1 MLHVVRELKAVGAVL
16 ALLAGAALT
25 GPARAA
31 TITVT
36 TTADELDTNG
46 TCSLREAI
54 RAANLDVAVDACAA
68 GAGADEIVLP
78 AGVYQLAIPGPA
90 EDAALTGDLDITGDL
105 VITGA
110 GAAST
115 IIDGGGLDRV
125 FHVDPRGDR
134 IAVTIRGVTIQNGR
148 VSPISFVAATGGGVL
163 LGATNTLGGT
173 IPSGSLTL
181 GESIVRGS
189 TAAGTGGGVANRG
202 GTLTLVDTTIRD
214 NTASTGGGIYNGQ
227 SSTTHLLRSTVRD
240 NGAVAEFSS
249 GGGGI
254 FSGGDELTVVDST
267 ISGNI
272 VNTTTGTQGGGIA
285 VYAGV
290 LHLLNATVSGNRTGP
305 PSGRQGGSGGGGIYV
320 QGGGAHTIA
329 SSTITDNAATGTAG
343 AGVGGGGIFKYPG
356 TQGIVTL
363 ANTILAGNRA
373 IAGGA
378 PAGGPDCASDAGRMR
393 SAGYNLIGNGAG
405 CNFARAA
412 TDRVGTPAAPIDPL
426 LGPLADNGGPT
437 QTHALLAGS
446 PAIDAANPAA
456 PGSGGDACPATD
468 QRGTHRLEDG
478 NGDGI
483 ARCDIGAFELA
494 APAAALSLAGI
505 RPAHAGNAG
514 TATTLV
520 YGSGFAA
527 GATVELRRENLPAI
541 VGQPAQVG
549 ARGAIITAVFDL
561 AGRPAGAW
569 NLVVTNPDGTAV
581 RLPGAFVVEEG
592 GRARP
597 SVEILGRLQPRVGR
611 PAVYQ
616 LLVTNEGDVD
626 AFGVPVMIGIPA
638 PLDFRVRFAI
648 TPPPEHEGQPPTD
661 WSQIPVAID
670 GEVTTLPLVLPVV
683 PAGFTGV
690 LELTL
695 TPPPQTLGREIVLVG
710 GTDAPYVLPDRRPQ
724 IPPDFIAGARAYA
737 ARALGV
743 AIPPDLEPALEQ
755 YAAEQL
761 ARVVEDGR
769 SAWVASGGTQPQ
781 VYALSQLLIDVAQ
794 RGAVLAGQSA
804 RLVPADAD
812 LAARLTRWIVASA
825 GALLRIAPAWAAGG
839 SAAECR
845 EMGWKVI
852 GNACV
857 PKQCTGVPVGFK
869 GGGDGCGG
877 FPIGPV
883 GAHDPNQKVGSPGV
897 DAAHFDPAAGPF
909 PYVVFFE
916 NVETA
921 SAPAAEVVVSDQLD
935 AGSLDLDTF
944 SLGPI
949 SFGDTTVVPPP
960 GSTAFRTHVDLR
972 PARNLLVRIEAT
984 FDKPTALV
992 TWRFTSL
999 DPDTLEPPED
1009 PLAGFLPP
1017 NLHPPEGEGRVTF
1030 FVAARADTA
1039 TGTDVCNQATIV
1051 FDANPPISTETW
1063 CNRVDTTPPTSR
1075 VDLVSRACSGAIAL
1089 RWSGT
1094 DEGAGVD
1101 SYDVFVS
1108 ENGGP
1113 ATVWLHDTPEGSG
1126 IFPGSPGT
1134 TYAFYSVAR
1143 DRVGNVEAPP
1153 PVPDVV
1159 VRPAPGCCRSDADCV
1174 GADVCSGRA
1183 TCNIAT
1189 GTCVDGAPL
1198 VCDDDADPCT
1208 SDACAPGVGCV
1219 HTPITPCPAACA
1231 ADCRSDDPC
1240 VVAECVAGRCER
1252 TDRLGVAGARCA
1264 CDRPPPAACAG
1275 ESVPERIARR
1285 TRAAC
1290 RALDRAAAATKAK
1303 PRRKLLMQAIRSW
1316 QAAAAALEHRA
1327 AKTLSPRCRAAL
1339 AASYADAASRAKVS
1353 RSPSR

>member
-68 GAGADEIVLP
+68 GAGADEIVVP

-148 VSPISFVAATGGGVL
+148 VSPIPFVAATGGGVL

-181 GESIVRGS
+181 GGSIVRGS

-202 GTLTLVDTTIRD
+202 GTLTLVDSTVRD
-214 NTASTGGGIYNGQ
+214 NRASTGGGIYNEQ

-254 FSGGDELTVVDST
+254 CSFGDELTVVDST
-267 ISGNI
+267 VSGNI

-285 VYAGV
+285 IYAGV

-305 PSGRQGGSGGGGIYV
+305 PPGGRGGSGGGGIYV

-373 IAGGA
+373 IAGDA
-378 PAGGPDCASDAGRMR
+378 PAGGPDCGSDAGRMQ
-393 SAGYNLIGNGAG
+393 SAGYNLIGNGAD
-405 CNFARAA
+405 CNFAPVA
-412 TDRVGTPAAPIDPL
+412 TDRVGTPAAPIDPR

-437 QTHALLAGS
+437 ETHALAAGS

-456 PGSGGDACPATD
+456 PGSGGNACPATD
-468 QRGTHRLEDG
+468 QRGIHRLEDG

-494 APAAALSLAGI
+494 EPTAALSLAGI

-514 TATTLV
+514 TVTALL
-520 YGSGFAA
+520 YGSGFAT
-527 GATVELRRENLPAI
+527 GAVAELRREGLAALVGRPAE
-541 VGQPAQVG
+541 VG
-549 ARGAIITAVFDL
+549 ARGAVITAAFDL

-569 NLVVTNPDGTAV
+569 DVVVTNPDGTAV
-581 RLPGAFVVEEG
+581 SLPAAFVVEEG

-616 LLVTNEGDVD
+616 LLVTNDGDVD
-626 AFGVPVMIGIPA
+626 AFGVPVMIGIPT
-638 PLDFRVRFAI
+638 PVDFRVRFAI
-648 TPPPEHEGQPPTD
+648 TPPPVHEGQPPTD
-661 WSQIPVAID
+661 WSQIPVAIE

-683 PAGFTGV
+683 PAGFVGV
-690 LELTL
+690 FELTL
-695 TPPPQTLGREIVLVG
+695 TPSPQALGQEIVLVA
-710 GTDAPYVLPDRRPQ
+710 GTDAPYLLPDRRPQ
-724 IPPDFIAGARAYA
+724 IPSEFIAGARAYA
-737 ARALGV
+737 ERALGA
-743 AIPPDLEPALEQ
+743 AIPPDLDPALEQ

-794 RGAVLAGQSA
+794 RGAVLAGQRA
-804 RLVPADAD
+804 RLVPADAG
-812 LAARLTRWIVASA
+812 LGTRLTGWIVASA
-825 GALLRIAPAWAAGG
+825 GALLRIAPAWAAG

-845 EMGWKVI
+845 EIGWKVI

-897 DAAHFDPAAGPF
+897 DAAHFEPAAGPF

-949 SFGDTTVVPPP
+949 SFGETTVVPPP

-972 PARNLLVRIEAT
+972 PARKLLVRIEAT
-984 FDKPTALV
+984 FDKPMDLV

-999 DPDTLEPPED
+999 DPDTLEPPGD

-1017 NLHPPEGEGRVTF
+1017 NVHPPEGEGRVTF
-1030 FVAARADTA
+1030 FVAPRADIA
-1039 TGTDVCNQATIV
+1039 TGADVCNQATIV
-1051 FDANPPISTETW
+1051 FDANPPIATATW
-1063 CNRVDTTPPTSR
+1063 CNRVDATPPASR
-1075 VDLVSRACSGAIAL
+1075 VELVSRACSGAIAL

-1094 DEGAGVD
+1094 DEGAGVA
-1101 SYDVFVS
+1101 SYDVLVS

-1113 ATVWLHDTPEGSG
+1113 AAVWLHDTPETSDV
-1126 IFPGSPGT
+1126 FPGVPGK
-1134 TYAFYSVAR
+1134 TYAFFSSAR

-1153 PVPDVV
+1153 PAPDVV
-1159 VRPAPGCCRSDADCV
+1159 VRPAPGCCRADADCST
-1174 GADVCSGRA
+1174 ADVCGGSA
-1183 TCNIAT
+1183 TCNVAT
-1189 GTCVDGAPL
+1189 GTCVAGAPL

-1208 SDACAPGVGCV
+1208 SDACVPGVGCV
-1219 HTPITPCPAACA
+1219 HTRITPCPAACA
-1231 ADCRSDDPC
+1231 ADCRTDDPC
-1240 VVAECVAGRCER
+1240 TVAECVAGRCER

-1275 ESVPERIARR
+1275 ASIPERIARR
-1285 TRAAC
+1285 ARAAC
-1290 RALDRAAAATKAK
+1290 RALDRAVAARKA
-1303 PRRKLLMQAIRSW
+1303 RLRGKLLAQAIRSW
-1316 QAAAAALEHRA
+1316 RAAANALKHHGP
-1327 AKTLSPRCRAAL
+1327 KTLSPGCRAAL
-1339 AASYADAASRAKVS
+1339 VGYYEDAASRAKVS
-1353 RSPSR
+1353 RSPST